1 MAFFLIKLRDAD
13 TLKLSKKEINSYYFF
28 PNPKSSSISRITWD
42 TIILEGVWKRE
53 NTKDDKKEKENKFEI
68 ERERDIRW

>member
-1 MAFFLIKLRDAD
+1 M
-13 TLKLSKKEINSYYFF
+13 KLSKKEINSYYFF

-53 NTKDDKKEKENKFEI
+53 RERKREEEGVWKNTKDDKKEKEKKFEI

>member
-53 NTKDDKKEKENKFEI
+53 NTKDDKKEKENKLEI